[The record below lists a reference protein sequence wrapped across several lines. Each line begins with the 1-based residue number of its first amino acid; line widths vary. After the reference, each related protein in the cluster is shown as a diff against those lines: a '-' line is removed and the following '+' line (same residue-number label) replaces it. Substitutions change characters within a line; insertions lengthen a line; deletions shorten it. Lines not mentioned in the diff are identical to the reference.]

1 VLEACGCVGHTIMEE
16 RYSSAPSPSE
26 CFARYGKLL
35 KKPVEEQRSLLA
47 AGVLPDQPGPFRRL
61 CFERLLEI
69 GELYTPAMVMG
80 ALRDADPAIVCKAL
94 SHLAERNGEVDSHVL
109 IRIASNDDEE
119 VQRALWKYLG
129 KLGDEVVVSHAA
141 KAWEDMSI
149 LVRCEALKAFAER
162 LYEAGFDQ
170 IAEALHSEDRNRGR
184 GGQVFILGVRFT

>member
-1 VLEACGCVGHTIMEE
+1 
-16 RYSSAPSPSE
+16 
-26 CFARYGKLL
+26 
-35 KKPVEEQRSLLA
+35 
-47 AGVLPDQPGPFRRL
+47 
-61 CFERLLEI
+61 
-69 GELYTPAMVMG
+69 
-80 ALRDADPAIVCKAL
+80 
-94 SHLAERNGEVDSHVL
+94 VL